1 MSTELRLRL
10 ADFVSNSSTE
20 HLPVPQD
27 VTVKRED
34 TFHHLTAISAKVTV
48 PFYTHHALIMHG
60 DNQGR
65 QLDAEKGRGKNR
77 SDLRKKKKK
86 SLFVVN
92 RGEAKGAN
100 MAEGRQ
106 STLHYLFA
114 RVLTPNCPRRALNS
128 GCF

>member
-86 SLFVVN
+86 IPFRCKPWRS
-92 RGEAKGAN
+92 
-100 MAEGRQ
+100 EG
-106 STLHYLFA
+106 S
-114 RVLTPNCPRRALNS
+114 
-128 GCF
+128 